1 LAKAS
6 SPAVFPVVL
15 AGFTAFLDLYATQPL
30 LPLLMRVFDASH
42 FAVSFTVTASTLAV
56 AVAAPIIGRVA
67 DLAGRKR
74 VIVLSAV
81 LLAVA
86 TAAAASAATLTQLI
100 AWRFVQGLATP
111 GVFAIAIAYIH
122 DEWPRSHVGR
132 ATAAYISGT
141 VTGGFCGRALVGV
154 LAATFTWQTAFLV
167 LAAANALA
175 ALALAVWLPA
185 ERARAAVAA
194 AGHRRSVVRLIVN
207 RRLIATD
214 GVGFCVLFTQ
224 VAMFT
229 YVTFLLADPP
239 YHLSTAALGSL
250 FVVYLVGAVVTP
262 FAGRWIDVSG
272 HRAALGSGVAIG
284 LAGALLTLAP
294 PLAAIVL
301 GLALVAT
308 GVFISQATASSYIGV
323 VTREDRGLAV
333 GLYSTAY
340 YLGGSMGGALPALFW
355 ASGGWVACVM
365 LVVAVQLGTA
375 GLALKFW
382 TEATAPASAVEPY
395 RELPAGPA

>member
-1 LAKAS
+1 VPTRPPPL
-6 SPAVFPVVL
+6 FPVVL

-30 LPLLMRVFDASH
+30 LPLLMRVFGASH

-56 AVAAPIIGRVA
+56 ALAAPVIGRVA

-74 VIVLSAV
+74 VIVGSAA
-81 LLAVA
+81 LLALA
-86 TAAAASAATLTQLI
+86 TAAAATAASLRQLVI
-100 AWRFVQGLATP
+100 WRFVQGLATP

-154 LAATFTWQTAFLV
+154 LAATFTWPTAFVV
-167 LAAANALA
+167 LAGANALA
-175 ALALAVWLPA
+175 AVALAAWLPA
-185 ERARAAVAA
+185 ERNRAAVAA
-194 AGHRRSVVRLIVN
+194 AGHRRSVARLIVN

-284 LAGALLTLAP
+284 LAGALLTLLP
-294 PLAAIVL
+294 PLPAIVV

-340 YLGGSMGGALPALFW
+340 YLGGTLGGALPALFW
-355 ASGGWVACVM
+355 TAGGWIACVM

-375 GLALKFW
+375 GLALKYW
-382 TEATAPASAVEPY
+382 TASTVPESAAESFQ
-395 RELPAGPA
+395 EMPAGPA